1 MTIQIDIMTC
11 WIKIFFLTVNAIIY
25 FENKFI
31 LILILILKIF
41 MQIQLPMSKSLIGTL
56 VPMFRS
62 RNYASVY
69 LSKYQAVGYLE

>member
-25 FENKFI
+25 FENK
-31 LILILILKIF
+31 LILILILNIF

-62 RNYASVY
+62 RNYTSVY